1 MKTRITLITLLVIS
15 LIFGGISSFHF
26 ISKLDNTDIRILFS
40 VANSTGIFLVVG
52 GILLQIIGHLIR
64 AKKHTLLLEQIR
76 PIRFMEVFK
85 GQMIG
90 FLFNALLP
98 LRLGEIIRAHYI
110 GKGVKISR
118 SAVFGTILF
127 ERIVDLVVVVG
138 FALLVALFFPPKT
151 SLESFLMVTSN
162 ALLSLALLVIAVWSI
177 RSQYPHL
184 LRLIYH
190 STALFNQKI
199 KNRLRL
205 MSWSLIY
212 GLKTVLN
219 YHILARYFYLSVAM
233 WLCYGLSIALIATA
247 LQPHLISIVGG
258 TISSYLSIS
267 TPIGPTYLISYHAIL
282 DGLLQNLGGNDTYIL
297 SFTILSWLI
306 LAVPSIILG
315 AYYVIGRQSIINDS
329 QLSRVEVMKNKLYRD
344 VDISGEFGSFL
355 DTYFKGVELN
365 RILNNHE
372 IAKKFTVVKTFKG
385 GSNALTLLAWQ
396 NDKMLVK
403 KITLPQFADK
413 LSAQYQWLDQRH
425 HLKHTAKVLGEEK
438 NSDSYSINLTYH
450 DDYITFFDFIHSSSV
465 SSSWKVLRNV
475 LDFMKSEIYKPTK
488 INDQK
493 HKLDD
498 YIETKVIGKVR
509 DAANTSTTISRALE
523 ENQLV
528 VNGRKLMNF
537 NEVIKKIQQNKA
549 AMDDIASFNES
560 PIHGDLTID
569 NIIVNPVNK
578 NFVLLDPNNENTI
591 SDAVTDYGKI
601 FQSLHSGYEFLVLIK
616 SAELTGN
623 KIVFEEKTS
632 MQYSDLYE
640 RLSTYLCDGLPT
652 DQYRA
657 ILFHEAVHYC
667 RMLTYR
673 VHINPQSAIA
683 FYAIAVRLFNDFI
696 EQYEKH

>member
-26 ISKLDNTDIRILFS
+26 ISKLDNMDIRLFS
-40 VANSTGIFLVVG
+40 AVNSTGIVLVVA
-52 GILLQIIGHLIR
+52 GILLQIIGHVIR
-64 AKKHTLLLEQIR
+64 AKKHALLLEQIR

-90 FLFNALLP
+90 FLFNASLP

-127 ERIVDLVVVVG
+127 ERIVDLVVVMS
-138 FALLVALFFPPKT
+138 FALLVPLFFLPKT
-151 SLESFLMVTSN
+151 SLEPFLLVIGN
-162 ALLSLALLVIAVWSI
+162 ALLSLALLVVAVWSI
-177 RSQYPHL
+177 RSQYPRL

-219 YHILARYFYLSVAM
+219 YHILPRYLYLSVAM
-233 WLCYGLSIALIATA
+233 WLCYGLSIALIAGA
-247 LQPHLISIVGG
+247 LQPHLMSIASS

-267 TPIGPTYLISYHAIL
+267 TPIGPTYLVSYRAIL
-282 DGLLQNLGGNDTYIL
+282 AGLLQTLGENGTYIL
-297 SFTILSWLI
+297 SFSILSWLI
-306 LAVPSIILG
+306 LVVPSIILG
-315 AYYVIGRQSIINDS
+315 TYYVIRRQSITNNS
-329 QLSRVEVMKNKLYRD
+329 RLSRVEVMKNKLYRD

-372 IAKKFTVVKTFKG
+372 MAKEFTVVKTFKG

-396 NDKMLVK
+396 NDKMVVK

-413 LSAQYQWLDQRH
+413 LSAQYQWLHQRH
-425 HLKHTAKVLGEEK
+425 HLEHTAKVLEEEK
-438 NSDSYSINLTYH
+438 NSDSYAINLTYH
-450 DDYITFFDFIHSSSV
+450 DDYITFFDFVHSSSV
-465 SSSWKVLRNV
+465 LSSWRVLRNI
-475 LDFMKSEIYKPTK
+475 LDFMNSEIYKPTI
-488 INDQK
+488 INDQQ
-493 HKLDD
+493 HKLDE
-498 YIETKVIGKVR
+498 YIENKVIGKVR

-523 ENQLV
+523 EERLI

-537 NEVIKKIQQNKA
+537 NEVIKKIQQNKT
-549 AMDDIASFNES
+549 AMSDVANFNES
-560 PIHGDLTID
+560 PIHGDLTVD

-578 NFVLLDPNNENTI
+578 DFVLLDPNNENAI
-591 SDAVTDYGKI
+591 SDAVTDYGKM

-632 MQYSDLYE
+632 MQYNNLYK
-640 RLSTYLCDGLPT
+640 RLSTYLSNELPT